1 MTTFEERF
9 WNRVDKGA
17 GPDACWPWTGGT
29 TAKGHGIAKCPPER
43 LGGGAGTTAHRIA
56 YMLLVGP
63 IPDGMHLDHLCRNP
77 PCCNPAHL
85 EPVTPAE
92 NQRRGLKGELR
103 THCVNGH
110 AYLPDNLIVEQVR
123 GGATARRCKRCRRE
137 QEAAR
142 RVRDRQP
149 VPALIYDP
157 GFGDGRLFST
167 PPAEP
172 ANAIGEA
179 A

>member
-85 EPVTPAE
+85 EPVTHAE
-92 NQRRGLKGELR
+92 NLRRGRQAQSER
-103 THCVNGH
+103 TECANGH
-110 AYLPDNLIVEQVR
+110 AYDDAN
-123 GGATARRCKRCRRE
+123 TAWYTKGPRAGTRRCRACQRARE
-137 QEAAR
+137 NR
-142 RVRDRQP
+142 WKGK
-149 VPALIYDP
+149 L
-157 GFGDGRLFST
+157 
-167 PPAEP
+167 
-172 ANAIGEA
+172 
-179 A
+179 